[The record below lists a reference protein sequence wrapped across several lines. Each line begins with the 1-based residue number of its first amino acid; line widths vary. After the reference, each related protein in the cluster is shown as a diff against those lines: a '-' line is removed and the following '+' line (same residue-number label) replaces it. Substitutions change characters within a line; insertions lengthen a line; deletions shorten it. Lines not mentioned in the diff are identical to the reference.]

1 MSWAEVKK
9 INSDMNKPLDVL
21 LKEKSV
27 EENSLVNKISSSL
40 LNVKDAFNNNFG
52 FLTNEYG
59 EYVFGYINA
68 NTSQTLEI
76 QGKGKIDLSV
86 NFGAN
91 RSYSVADDFTVIIDG
106 IENKVSFASGVYKTL
121 GCSLSSGF
129 SMPLFFQES
138 FKLVT
143 GSHSGSY
150 GIIFLYTYRLCE

>member
-1 MSWAEVKK
+1 MS
-9 INSDMNKPLDVL
+9 KPLDVL

-40 LNVKDAFNNNFG
+40 SNVKNAFNNNFG

-76 QGKGKIDLSV
+76 QGKGRIDLSV

-91 RSYSVADDFTVIIDG
+91 RSYSVDDDFKVIIDG
-106 IENKVSFASGVYKTL
+106 IENKVSFVTKYLTKIDCG
-121 GCSLSSGF
+121 LSSGF
-129 SMPLFFQES
+129 TMPLFFQES
-138 FKLVT
+138 FKLIT
-143 GSHSGSY
+143 GSNSGKY